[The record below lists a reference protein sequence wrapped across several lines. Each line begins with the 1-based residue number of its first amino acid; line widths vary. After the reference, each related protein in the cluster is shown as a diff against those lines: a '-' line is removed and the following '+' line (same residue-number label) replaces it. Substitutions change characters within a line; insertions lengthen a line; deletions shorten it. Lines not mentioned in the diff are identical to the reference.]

1 MKVDMVEKSEL
12 GRELIFSIEKEKV
25 EEEKKGIVKE
35 IKKDAVIEGFRKGKA
50 PDNLVE
56 KKYSSL
62 IQERLLKKLITE
74 AYFQVIK
81 EKSLTPIVSPDVYD
95 VNFDD
100 GELKFKIYIELKP
113 EVKLKKYKDIPVKK
127 VKPESV
133 SEKKIDEVLKEWEKK
148 PEFAASIIDPEKRRA
163 WREKIRAQLEYYSKV
178 KAQVEEEKQL
188 WEGIFKGVNFPL
200 PEKLVNERAKRY
212 TEEQLQR
219 MNLQGKTKEEIE
231 KVVQEIFDRVKPIA
245 KEDLKKYFIL
255 DKIAE
260 IEKIE
265 VNEEEINQRIE
276 SISRTVGQPF
286 ESVKER
292 LEKDGGIEDLKEEIR
307 IDKAFK
313 FLKDKANF
321 IERIIL
327 PGEDK
332 KGIKE

>member
-1 MKVDMVEKSEL
+1 MKVDIVEKSEL
-12 GRELIFSIEKEKV
+12 GRELVFSIEKEKV
-25 EEEKKGIVKE
+25 EGEKKEIVKE

-50 PDNLVE
+50 PDALVE

-62 IQERLLKKLITE
+62 IQERLLRKLITE
-74 AYFQVIK
+74 AYIQAIK
-81 EKSLTPIVSPDVYD
+81 EKKLTPVVNPDVYD

-113 EVKLKKYKDIPVKK
+113 EVKLKKYKDIPVKR
-127 VKPESV
+127 VKPEPV
-133 SEKKIDEVLKEWEKK
+133 SEKKVDEVLKEWEKK

-163 WREKIRAQLEYYSKV
+163 WREKIRAQLEYYSKA
-178 KAQVEEEKQL
+178 KAQAEEEKQL
-188 WEGIFKGVNFPL
+188 WEGVFKGVDFPL

-231 KVVQEIFDRVKPIA
+231 KIVQEIFNRVKPLA
-245 KEDLKKYFIL
+245 KEELKKYFIL

-265 VNEEEINQRIE
+265 VDEEEVNQRIE
-276 SISRTVGQPF
+276 RISRAIGQPF
-286 ESVKER
+286 ENVKER
-292 LEKDGGIEDLKEEIR
+292 LEKDGRIEDLREEIR

-313 FLKDKANF
+313 FLKDNANF
-321 IERIIL
+321 IERIVL

-332 KGIKE
+332 KVMGE